1 MSHARRGPQPH
12 RRESAAKIVDAGRA
26 SVAPPRPC
34 MQSPPDL
41 SPYIGKLIAFRRDL
55 HAHPELKF
63 EESRTSDQ
71 IVAWL
76 QALGLPLQRGLG
88 GTGLVATLRGSGP
101 EAADP
106 ARAIGLRADMDAL
119 PVQEANAFDHA
130 STTPGRMHA
139 CGHDGHTT
147 MLLGGATLL
156 ARRPDFNGTV
166 HFIFQPGEEGG
177 AGARKMMDDG
187 LFERFPMQAVF
198 ALHNW
203 PALPAGQMG
212 VRIGPIMAS
221 ANRFEIRIRGQGG
234 HAAQPH
240 TTIDP
245 IPVACAI
252 VGQLQTLV
260 SRGVDPLDSAVLTIG
275 KIESGT
281 TENIIPNEAF
291 IYGTC
296 RTLGDATLNQLLEG
310 IERIS
315 SHVAQ
320 AHRASAEL
328 IVKPGYPTT
337 VNHPDEATFM
347 AQVMRAVAGNEN
359 AHDDVLPAMTAEDFG
374 FMLEE
379 VPGAY
384 GFIGN
389 GPNGKPG
396 VNLHSAAYD
405 FNDDILGLGATFW
418 DRMVRQWFDPAHDAQ
433 RKAR

>member
-1 MSHARRGPQPH
+1 
-12 RRESAAKIVDAGRA
+12 
-26 SVAPPRPC
+26 
-34 MQSPPDL
+34 MQSPPDIT
-41 SPYIGKLIAFRRDL
+41 PYLGKLINFRRDL

-71 IVAWL
+71 IAAWL
-76 QALGLPLQRGLG
+76 TALGLPVHRGMG
-88 GTGLVATLRGSGP
+88 GTGVVATLRGKGP
-101 EAADP
+101 NADDP
-106 ARAIGLRADMDAL
+106 ARALALRADMDAL
-119 PVQEANAFDHA
+119 PVQELNGFDYA
-130 STTPGRMHA
+130 STNPGRMHA

-156 ARRPDFNGTV
+156 AKQPDFDGTV

-177 AGARKMMDDG
+177 AGARLMMEDG
-187 LFERFPMQAVF
+187 LFEKFPVRAVF

-221 ANRFEIRIRGQGG
+221 ANRFEVRIRGQGG

-240 TTIDP
+240 TTVDP
-245 IPVACAI
+245 IPIACAI

-260 SRGVDPLDSAVLTIG
+260 SRTVDPLDSAVLTVG

-281 TENIIPNEAF
+281 VENIIPNEAF

-296 RTLGDATLNQLLEG
+296 RTLSTATLNQLVEG

-320 AHRASAEL
+320 AHRATAEV
-328 IVKPGYPTT
+328 IIKPGYPST
-337 VNHPDEATFM
+337 VNHPREATFM
-347 AQVMRAVAGNEN
+347 AKVMAQALGEEN
-359 AHDDVLPAMTAEDFG
+359 AHFDVLPAMTAEDFG
-374 FMLEE
+374 FMLEQ

-389 GPNGKPG
+389 GRGGQPG
-396 VNLHSAAYD
+396 VNLHNAGYD
-405 FNDDILGLGATFW
+405 FNDDILGPGASFW
-418 DRMVRQWFDPAHDAQ
+418 DRLARQWFETEAG
-433 RKAR
+433 R

>member
-1 MSHARRGPQPH
+1 
-12 RRESAAKIVDAGRA
+12 
-26 SVAPPRPC
+26 
-34 MQSPPDL
+34 MQAPPDL
-41 SPYIGKLIAFRRDL
+41 APYIGKLIQFRRDL

-63 EESRTSDQ
+63 EETRTAEQ
-71 IVAWL
+71 IASWL
-76 QALGLPLQRGLG
+76 QALGLPMHRGLG
-88 GTGLVATLRGSGP
+88 GTGIVATLRGNGP
-101 EAADP
+101 DAADP
-106 ARAIGLRADMDAL
+106 RRAIGLRADMDAL
-119 PVQEANAFDHA
+119 PVQELNTFAHA
-130 STTPGRMHA
+130 SATPGRMHA
-139 CGHDGHTT
+139 CGHDGHTA

-156 ARRPDFNGTV
+156 AKRPDFNGTV

-177 AGARKMMDDG
+177 AGARRMMDDG

-212 VRIGPIMAS
+212 VRVGPIMAS
-221 ANRFEIRIRGQGG
+221 ANRFEIRVRGKGG

-240 TTIDP
+240 TTVDP

-260 SRGVDPLDSAVLTIG
+260 SRGLDPLDSAVLTIG

-281 TENIIPNEAF
+281 VENIIPDQAS

-296 RTLGDATLNQLLEG
+296 RTLGEATQRQLVEG
-310 IERIS
+310 IERIA

-337 VNHPDEATFM
+337 TNTPDEARFM
-347 AQVMRAVAGNEN
+347 GRVMADTVGA
-359 AHDDVLPAMTAEDFG
+359 AHAHLDVLPAMTAEDFG
-374 FMLEE
+374 FMLEQ

-389 GPNGKPG
+389 GADGRPG
-396 VNLHSAAYD
+396 VNLHNAAYD
-405 FNDDILGLGATFW
+405 FNDDNLALGAGFW
-418 DRMVRQWFDPAHDAQ
+418 DRLARQWFAE
-433 RKAR
+433 RG

>member
-1 MSHARRGPQPH
+1 
-12 RRESAAKIVDAGRA
+12 
-26 SVAPPRPC
+26 
-34 MQSPPDL
+34 MQSPPDIT
-41 SPYIGKLIAFRRDL
+41 PYLGRLIQFRRDL

-63 EESRTSDQ
+63 EETRTSDQ
-71 IVAWL
+71 IASYL
-76 QALGLPLQRGLG
+76 AALGLPLQRGMG
-88 GTGLVATLRGSGP
+88 GTGVVATLRGRGP
-101 EAADP
+101 NADDP
-106 ARAIGLRADMDAL
+106 SRAIGLRADMDAL
-119 PVQEANAFDHA
+119 PVQELNGFEYA
-130 STTPGRMHA
+130 SKNLGRMHA

-156 ARRPDFNGTV
+156 AKNPDFDGTV

-177 AGARKMMDDG
+177 AGARLMMEQG
-187 LFERFPMQAVF
+187 LFEQFPVKAVF

-221 ANRFEIRIRGQGG
+221 ANRFEIRIRGKGG

-240 TTIDP
+240 TTVDP

-260 SRGVDPLDSAVLTIG
+260 SRSVDPLDSAVLTVG

-281 TENIIPNEAF
+281 VENIIPDEAF

-296 RTLGDATLNQLLEG
+296 RTLSPQTLNHLIEG

-315 SHVAQ
+315 THVAQ
-320 AHRASAEL
+320 AHRATAQV
-328 IVKPGYPTT
+328 IIKPGYPCT
-337 VNHPDEATFM
+337 VNHPHEASFM
-347 AQVMRAVAGNEN
+347 AQVMAGMVGERN
-359 AHDDVLPAMTAEDFG
+359 AHPDVLPAMTAEDFG

-389 GPNGKPG
+389 GTGGKPG
-396 VNLHSAAYD
+396 VNLHNAAYD
-405 FNDDILGLGATFW
+405 FNDDILGLGASFW
-418 DRMVRQWFDPAHDAQ
+418 DRLARRWFEQQAS
-433 RKAR
+433 R

>member
-1 MSHARRGPQPH
+1 
-12 RRESAAKIVDAGRA
+12 
-26 SVAPPRPC
+26 
-34 MQSPPDL
+34 MQSPPDIA
-41 SPYIGKLIAFRRDL
+41 PYIGKLITFRRDL

-71 IVAWL
+71 IAAWL

-88 GTGLVATLRGSGP
+88 GTGLVATLRGTGP
-101 EAADP
+101 DADDP

-119 PVQEANAFDHA
+119 PVQEANSFGHA

-156 ARRPDFNGTV
+156 AKRPDFNGTV

-203 PALPAGQMG
+203 PALPAGRMG
-212 VRIGPIMAS
+212 VRVGPIMAS

-245 IPVACAI
+245 IPIACAI

-296 RTLGDATLNQLLEG
+296 RTLGDETLKRLLEG

-337 VNHPDEATFM
+337 VNHPHEAKFM
-347 AQVMRAVAGNEN
+347 AQVMRAVVGDGN

-389 GPNGKPG
+389 GPNGQPG
-396 VNLHSAAYD
+396 VNLHSASYD
-405 FNDDILGLGATFW
+405 FNDDVLGIGAGFW
-418 DRMVRQWFDPAHDAQ
+418 DRMARQWFDAAND
-433 RKAR
+433 RERNAR